1 MDERFRQTF
10 RLQLTIG
17 VALLLTAAVAA
28 VAWLLFPDISPEELQ
43 VCRQSGKF
51 ISLYQGELLPEPR
64 ERNTFLLALFASP
77 FLAGAAIWIVRRRE
91 FLPATPLTSALL
103 AGAWAFFAEAMLFGH
118 GLWIE
123 DFASNAFRHPGYL
136 ISSILTGLVAG
147 YLLGRRVLRGNGWIY
162 WASLLFP
169 IAGVLF
175 CILYPEQ
182 FIIQMWTFHFEPICY
197 AVSRA
202 VSGGFENHLYGLYP
216 RFLAPLFHLIGLSV
230 FKLSLVMSLLHVLT
244 FAMVLRA
251 FWLWSRNRLL
261 TPLFSLILAYLG
273 GIWCFFRLK
282 EFDPYYE
289 YHPIRSLFPAAAL
302 LGAAFYCRLP
312 EERKNVGALFAGLL
326 AGCAVCWN
334 LDSGIPVAGAFFC
347 LIALRAIADRGN
359 RRKWILLFLF
369 TASLIFTLAAWWV
382 LFSLQQGAPLAILP
396 LIKYQRLF
404 LQEGVN
410 LLPMQPFPAAWALI
424 LAVYLAAMTQGIRAV
439 FLPHLQTPAAQRK
452 AQWMFFTAIL
462 GAGLFAYYQGRSH
475 TYNLAPVSYPAFL
488 LLFVWLD
495 DQLRTARCRKLER
508 AAALLA
514 AWPALL
520 LSGLVVISI
529 ALGGN
534 RIVINLHY
542 FLTNCFFHDAED
554 SLLKQHAAFIRSVAQ
569 GRPVNIYGRNQGLY
583 YAETGL
589 PAAIADFS
597 QIELFLAEDIARVRE
612 ALKNSDAPL
621 ILAPGL
627 GMGFDLDLEFV
638 EKNFVWIKASPDGM
652 LHYFERRRER
662 SPERR

>member
-1 MDERFRQTF
+1 MFDRPQQIF
-10 RLQLTIG
+10 RLRLTIG
-17 VALLLTAAVAA
+17 TALLLVAAVAA
-28 VAWLLFPDISPEELQ
+28 TAWLLLPDISPEALRI
-43 VCRQSGKF
+43 CRQSGKF
-51 ISLYQGELLPEPR
+51 IELYQSELLPEPR
-64 ERNTFLLALFASP
+64 ERNTFLLTLFASP
-77 FLAGAAIWIVRRRE
+77 FLAGAAVWLIHRTR
-91 FLPATPLTSALL
+91 LPAPSPV
-103 AGAWAFFAEAMLFGH
+103 AGALIAAAWALFAEVMLFAH

-123 DFASNAFRHPGYL
+123 DFATNSFSHPAYFV
-136 ISSILTGLVAG
+136 SSVLTGLVIG
-147 YLLGRRVLRGNGWIY
+147 YLLCRYFIRGNGWIY

-169 IAGVLF
+169 IACG
-175 CILYPEQ
+175 LYPEQ
-182 FIIQMWTFHFEPICY
+182 FVILMWTFHFEPVCY

-202 VSGGFENHLYGLYP
+202 TAGQFENHLYGLYP
-216 RFLAPLFHLIGLSV
+216 RFLAPLFRLIGLSV
-230 FKLSLVMSLLHVLT
+230 FKLSLVMALLHVLT
-244 FAMVLRA
+244 FALILRA
-251 FWLWSRNRLL
+251 FWMWSKNRLL
-261 TPLFSLILAYLG
+261 TPLFALVLTYLG
-273 GIWCFFRLK
+273 GLWGFFRLK

-312 EERKNVGALFAGLL
+312 EERKNIGALFAGLL
-326 AGCAVCWN
+326 AGSAVCWN

-359 RRKWILLFLF
+359 RRKWLLLLLF
-369 TASLIFTLAAWWV
+369 TASLIFTLAAWWM

-424 LAVYLAAMTQGIRAV
+424 LAVYLAAMTQGIRAE
-439 FLPHLQTPAAQRK
+439 FLPHLQTPAAQQK

-495 DQLRTARCRKLER
+495 DQLRAARCRKPER

-534 RIVINLHY
+534 RIVTNLHY

-554 SLLKQHAAFIRSVAQ
+554 SLLKQHAAFIHSVAQ

-597 QIELFLAEDIARVRE
+597 QIELFLTEDIARVRE

-627 GMGFDLDLEFV
+627 GMGFDLDFEFV

-652 LHYFERRRER
+652 LHHFERRREH

>member
-1 MDERFRQTF
+1 MFDRPQQIF
-10 RLQLTIG
+10 RLRLTIG
-17 VALLLTAAVAA
+17 TALLLVAAVAA
-28 VAWLLFPDISPEELQ
+28 TAWLLLPDISPEALRI
-43 VCRQSGKF
+43 CRQSGKF
-51 ISLYQGELLPEPR
+51 IELYQSELLPEPR
-64 ERNTFLLALFASP
+64 ERNTFLLTLFASP
-77 FLAGAAIWIVRRRE
+77 FLAGAAVWLIHRTR
-91 FLPATPLTSALL
+91 LPAPSPV
-103 AGAWAFFAEAMLFGH
+103 AGALIAAAWALFAEVMLFAH

-123 DFASNAFRHPGYL
+123 DFATNSFSHPAYFV
-136 ISSILTGLVAG
+136 SSVLTGLVIG
-147 YLLGRRVLRGNGWIY
+147 YLLCRYFIRGNGWIY
-162 WASLLFP
+162 WASLLLP
-169 IAGVLF
+169 VTGVLF
-175 CILYPEQ
+175 CGLYPEQ
-182 FIIQMWTFHFEPICY
+182 FVIQMWTFHFEPVCY

-202 VSGGFENHLYGLYP
+202 TAGQFENHLYGLYP
-216 RFLAPLFHLIGLSV
+216 RFLAPLFRLIGLSV
-230 FKLSLVMSLLHVLT
+230 FKLSLVMALLHVLT
-244 FAMVLRA
+244 FALILRA
-251 FWLWSRNRLL
+251 FWMWSKNRLL
-261 TPLFSLILAYLG
+261 TPLFALVLTYLG
-273 GIWCFFRLK
+273 GLWGFFRLK

-312 EERKNVGALFAGLL
+312 EERKNIGALFAGLL
-326 AGCAVCWN
+326 AGSAVCWN

-359 RRKWILLFLF
+359 RRKWLLLLLF
-369 TASLIFTLAAWWV
+369 TASLIFTLAAWWM

-424 LAVYLAAMTQGIRAV
+424 LAVYLAAMTQGIRAE
-439 FLPHLQTPAAQRK
+439 FLPHLQTPAAQQK

-495 DQLRTARCRKLER
+495 DQLRAARCRKPER

-534 RIVINLHY
+534 RIVTNLHY

-554 SLLKQHAAFIRSVAQ
+554 SLLKQHAAFIHSVAQ

-597 QIELFLAEDIARVRE
+597 QIELFLTEDIARVRE

-627 GMGFDLDLEFV
+627 GMGFDLDFEFV

-652 LHYFERRRER
+652 LHHFERRREH

>member
-1 MDERFRQTF
+1 MFDRPQQIF
-10 RLQLTIG
+10 RLRLTIG
-17 VALLLTAAVAA
+17 TALLLVAAVAA
-28 VAWLLFPDISPEELQ
+28 TAWLLLPDISPEALRI
-43 VCRQSGKF
+43 CRQSGKF
-51 ISLYQGELLPEPR
+51 IELYQSELLPEPR
-64 ERNTFLLALFASP
+64 ERNTFLLTLFASP
-77 FLAGAAIWIVRRRE
+77 FLAGAAVWLIHRTR
-91 FLPATPLTSALL
+91 LPAPSPV
-103 AGAWAFFAEAMLFGH
+103 AGALIAAAWALFAEVMLFAH

-123 DFASNAFRHPGYL
+123 DFATNSFSHPAYFV
-136 ISSILTGLVAG
+136 SSVLTGLVIG
-147 YLLGRRVLRGNGWIY
+147 YLLCRYFIRGNGWIY
-162 WASLLFP
+162 WASLLLP
-169 IAGVLF
+169 VTGVLF
-175 CILYPEQ
+175 CGLYPEQ
-182 FIIQMWTFHFEPICY
+182 FVIQMWTFHFEPVCY

-202 VSGGFENHLYGLYP
+202 TAGQFENHLYGLYP
-216 RFLAPLFHLIGLSV
+216 RFLAPLFRLIGLSV
-230 FKLSLVMSLLHVLT
+230 FKLSLVMALLHVLT
-244 FAMVLRA
+244 FALILRA
-251 FWLWSRNRLL
+251 FWMWSKNRLL
-261 TPLFSLILAYLG
+261 TPLFALVLTYLG
-273 GIWCFFRLK
+273 GLWFFFRLK

-289 YHPIRSLFPAAAL
+289 YHPIRSLFPAATL
-302 LGAAFYCRLP
+302 LGAAYYCRLP
-312 EERKNVGALFAGLL
+312 DQYRFAGTIA
-326 AGCAVCWN
+326 AGILSGTAICWN
-334 LDSGIPVAGAFFC
+334 LDSGVPVAGAFFC
-347 LIALRAIADRGN
+347 LFALSAIAN
-359 RRKWILLFLF
+359 RSRRQEWLRLFGFVFSLFVSLSVWWGIL
-369 TASLIFTLAAWWV
+369 
-382 LFSLQQGAPLAILP
+382 SLQQGAPLAILP
-396 LIKYQRLF
+396 LVKYQRLF

-439 FLPHLQTPAAQRK
+439 FLPHLQTPAAQQK

-495 DQLRTARCRKLER
+495 DQLRAARCRKPER

-534 RIVINLHY
+534 RIVTNLHY

-554 SLLKQHAAFIRSVAQ
+554 SLLKQHAAFIHSVAQ

-597 QIELFLAEDIARVRE
+597 QIELFLTEDIARVRE

-627 GMGFDLDLEFV
+627 GMGFDLDFEFV
-638 EKNFVWIKASPDGM
+638 EKNFVWIKASQDGL
-652 LHYFERRRER
+652 LHHFERQRKR
-662 SPERR
+662 SPKRR